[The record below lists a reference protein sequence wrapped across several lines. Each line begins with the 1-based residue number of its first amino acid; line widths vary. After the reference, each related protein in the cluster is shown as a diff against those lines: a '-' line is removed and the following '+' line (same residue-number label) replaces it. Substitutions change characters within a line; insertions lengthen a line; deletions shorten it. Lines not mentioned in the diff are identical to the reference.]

1 MRITFAGSGDA
12 FGSGGRLNTCFYVET
27 DKTGFL
33 IDCGTSAMISL
44 RKFNLDPNA
53 ISTIVISHLHGDHFG
68 GLGFFI
74 LDAQLISK
82 RQTDLTII
90 GPPGLEARHRAAME
104 ALFPG
109 SVDTKRQ
116 FEIRFIEMPA
126 EQEAVLENLTITPFV
141 VDHFSGAPSYALR
154 IAVDGRILTYTG
166 DTQWIKTLVAAGLN
180 ADLLIAECYHPDRQ
194 LKGHL
199 DLKTLK
205 QHLDEIAP
213 KRVILT
219 HMSTAMLDSL
229 DTIDLEPAYDGLVVT
244 I

>member
-12 FGSGGRLNTCFYVET
+12 FGSGGRLNTCFYVEAEKT
-27 DKTGFL
+27 DFL
-33 IDCGTSAMISL
+33 IDCGASAMISL
-44 RKFNLDPNA
+44 RKFHINPNS
-53 ISTIVISHLHGDHFG
+53 ISTIVVSHLHGDHFG

-82 RQTDLTII
+82 RNTDLTIV
-90 GPPGLEARHRAAME
+90 GPPGLEKRHRAAME

-109 SVDTKRQ
+109 SVDVARKFQ
-116 FEIRFIEMPA
+116 IRFIEMPA
-126 EQEAVLENLTITPFV
+126 GQEIILENLTVTPFV
-141 VDHFSGAPSYALR
+141 AEHFSGAPSYALR
-154 IAVDGRILTYTG
+154 IKCDGRILTYTG
-166 DTQWIKTLVAAGLN
+166 DTQWTETLVAAGLN
-180 ADLLIAECYHPDRQ
+180 ADLMIAECYHPDRQ

-205 QHLDEIAP
+205 QHLEEIAP

-219 HMSTAMLDSL
+219 HMSSAMLDNL
-229 DTIDLEPAYDGLVVT
+229 DNIDLEAAYDGLVVT

>member
-12 FGSGGRLNTCFYVET
+12 FGSGGRLNTCFYVQAEKT
-27 DKTGFL
+27 DFL
-33 IDCGTSAMISL
+33 IDCGASAMISL
-44 RKFNLDPNA
+44 RKFHIDPNS

-82 RQTDLTII
+82 RNTDLTIV
-90 GPPGLEARHRAAME
+90 GPPGLEKRHRAAME

-109 SVDTKRQ
+109 SVDVARKFQ
-116 FEIRFIEMPA
+116 IRFIEMPVG
-126 EQEAVLENLTITPFV
+126 QGITLEDLTVTPFIV
-141 VDHFSGAPSYALR
+141 EHFSGAPSYALR
-154 IAVDGRILTYTG
+154 IKCDGRILTYTG
-166 DTQWIKTLVAAGLN
+166 DTQWTETLVAAGAN
-180 ADLLIAECYHPDRQ
+180 SDLLIAECYHPDRQ

-205 QHLDEIAP
+205 QHLEEMAP

-219 HMSTAMLDSL
+219 HMSPAMLDNL
-229 DTIDLEPAYDGLVVT
+229 GYIDLEAAYDGLVVT